1 MTIVQDLMRAIIL
14 VGFCGLLIDAAA
26 MGQSR
31 DRKRETEATSA
42 KVLELR
48 LEKAEQALVDEYKL
62 AAEELHKQGDKEKAI
77 VLLQRLKQLNPKL
90 DGLDQ
95 RMQAINEELMA
106 ENEDE
111 LELDTRY
118 TEWKLV
124 GDVVDGKPFRLQ
136 AAGEYRMTYTA
147 FVGVEGLKPD
157 EKAKDHIAGAP
168 VGCLL
173 GVIVAEG
180 KDGTMEAG
188 TPFPVG
194 AALEQTP
201 KKGGKLFLKMNVPE
215 GTKCTGKIKVKV
227 SGYIDTGKKR

>member
-1 MTIVQDLMRAIIL
+1 MKMVQDLTRAITL
-14 VGFCGLLIDAAA
+14 VCVCGLLIDAAA

-31 DRKRETEATSA
+31 DRKRESEATSA

-48 LEKAEQALVDEYKL
+48 LEKAEQALVEEYKV

-77 VLLQRLKQLNPKL
+77 ALLQRLKQLNPKVE
-90 DGLDQ
+90 GLDQ

-106 ENEDE
+106 ENADE
-111 LELDTRY
+111 LEIDTRY

-124 GDVVDGKPFRLQ
+124 GDVMEGKPFRLQ

-147 FVGVEGLKPD
+147 FVGVEGIKPD
-157 EKAKDHIAGAP
+157 EKAKDHIPGAP

-173 GVIVAEG
+173 GVIVSEG

-188 TPFPVG
+188 KPFPVG
-194 AALEQTP
+194 AGLEQSP
-201 KKGGKLFLKMNVPE
+201 QKAGKLFLKVNVPE
-215 GTKCTGKIKVKV
+215 GTKCTGKIKVQL